1 MRRGK
6 NKTFYFLILGFVF
19 LFLVSRM
26 HFKTGQGIIPKEIV
40 GADPTQTYKGAQLL
54 NTSSSTKT
62 TELTGPMQGVITTDS
77 PETTHPSSASSGRA
91 PIFTPRADEVK
102 EGLYYKVAKVV
113 DGDTIDIMI
122 NGKTE
127 RLRLIGIN
135 TPEVVDPRKTVECF
149 GREASDN
156 AKKLLSGQEVRVK
169 ADSTQDDRDKYG
181 RQLRYVWRRDGLFY
195 NLEAIKDGYAYEYTY
210 QLPYTYQKDF
220 KAAQKNAQEKK
231 LGLWADGACGEK
243 NIKPVNTNNLITGAC
258 VIKGNISS
266 NSSASAKTTADEAK
280 IYHLPECAYYKQ
292 TVIDESKGE
301 KWFCS
306 EAEAIAAGWRKAKNC
321 P

>member
-1 MRRGK
+1 MGRGK
-6 NKTFYFLILGFVF
+6 NKTFYFIILVFVF
-19 LFLVSRM
+19 LFLASQV
-26 HFKTGQGIIPKEIV
+26 HFKRGQETIPKEIV
-40 GADPTQTYKGAQLL
+40 WTDPAPTDKNTQKSDA
-54 NTSSSTKT
+54 SSSLKT
-62 TELTGPMQGVITTDS
+62 IEHAKPIQTVIATDS
-77 PETTHPSSASSGRA
+77 PKIAHPPSASSGQT
-91 PIFTPRADEVK
+91 PIFTLKMVEAKK
-102 EGLYYKVAKVV
+102 ELSQKYFKVARVV
-113 DGDTIDIMI
+113 DGDTIDIVI

-181 RQLRYVWRRDGLFY
+181 RLLRYVWRRDGLFY
-195 NLEAIKDGYAYEYTY
+195 NLEAIKDGFAYEYTY
-210 QLPYTYQKDF
+210 QLPYIYQKDF
-220 KAAQKNAQEKK
+220 KEAQIIAQENK

-243 NIKPVNTNNLITGAC
+243 NITPALTNNPIKRDC
-258 VIKGNISS
+258 VIKGNIGSD
-266 NSSASAKTTADEAK
+266 NSK